1 MAKGVVWMLTVA
13 TLVYREI
20 DDSIMQNIVP
30 LLPHY
35 LSVVKQRFR
44 TWRKSKRD
52 FGALPEARGSIAAA
66 AASSGKRADMGRYKR
81 DVVWSETGWER
92 DNETGET
99 ASKRSYAWS
108 TATESPSASA
118 SVKREP
124 SGDAEKLTPKEQDA
138 EVRNAGDTEIARIRA
153 LIAGQQAPE
162 PAKRG
167 RGRPKGSVKKATPE
181 VEIVPKA
188 TKKLTKK
195 AS

>member
-81 DVVWSETGWER
+81 DV
-92 DNETGET
+92 
-99 ASKRSYAWS
+99 SKRSYAWS